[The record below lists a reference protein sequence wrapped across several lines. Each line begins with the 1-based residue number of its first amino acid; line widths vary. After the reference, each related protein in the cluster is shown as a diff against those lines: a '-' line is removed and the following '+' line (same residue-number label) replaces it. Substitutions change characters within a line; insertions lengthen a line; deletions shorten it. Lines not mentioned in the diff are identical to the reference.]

1 MMLAA
6 ALDPTRRFLNRLPLA
21 IGAIALFAS
30 GLVIHHNWQA
40 EHDALDHQADIW
52 ARELRV
58 DLDEAV
64 TYEAQALA
72 QTLRVIGAQPQLK
85 QALAQQATDRL
96 RSDWMTVFDQLRIK
110 DGVTHFSFIGPG
122 RESMLRLHMP
132 APGGDRVDRHAVLD
146 AERSGDGAWGVE
158 ADSSGTLSLR
168 AVQPVFDNGHLLG
181 YVELGKDLHP
191 LLATPRRSTEH
202 GYLYAIL
209 LQKEHIDRPRWERA
223 MQAMARDATW
233 DDLPR
238 HVVEYHDPKLTVAA
252 LADILARFG
261 SDPAHGTAEVDGRI
275 WDLQAAP
282 LGMVG
287 GTDLGELV
295 VVRDVTDSVHAIGR
309 RAAVLALTTLL
320 VAASTLLLFAWAMK
334 RLFHRIEDQEARLV
348 DSEARFHTLF
358 DSSPD
363 PVWIMEEH
371 RFSECNQAAVEMLG
385 FPDKRAFNDVHPAD
399 ISPEYQPDGETSFA
413 KAERM
418 MSVAQDKGLLRFEWV
433 HRRRDGSEF
442 DAEVTLSEIVLQG
455 RPVLHAVVR
464 DVSERKRAENALRQS
479 KEELRTILDGVEAYI
494 YLKDTDGNYLFA
506 NAAVRR
512 LWQAE
517 MEDIIGSGDERFFD
531 AETAANIRRND
542 RQVLVDGQTLRAE
555 ETNTVTATGL
565 TFTYWSV
572 KLPLR
577 GEDGRI
583 YALCGISTDISA
595 RKRIEERLRKSE
607 HDLKEAQRIARV
619 GSWELDIPN
628 GRLAWSDEIY
638 RIFELDPDRFGASY
652 DAFLDAIHPDDRETV
667 NTAYVDSLRTRRP
680 YSIRHRLRMTDGRI
694 KHVRE
699 ECRTDF
705 DEAGTALRSVGTVQ
719 DVTEQ
724 VQAEIALDD
733 ARNLLQAVI
742 DHVPMRIFWKDRSLH
757 YLGCNPPFARD
768 AGLARPDDLV
778 GKDDYQMAWASHAE
792 LYRADDQ
799 QVVESG
805 MPRLNYEEPQTTPDG
820 RTIWLRTSKV
830 PLRNQREEIIGVLGL
845 YEDVTETRERD
856 DELARYRDHL
866 EQIVAERSA
875 QLSEVQVKYQRL
887 VDDIGDEFLVF
898 SLTPQGTATYV
909 SNGFEAIFG
918 FPREKILGQSWIDAI
933 QWLPEDRTVASQAVR
948 DLLRDEA
955 DCIRFEA
962 RFIHPD
968 GQLRTIYQTGRAA
981 RNAAGDIVSVDG
993 VLTDITRRKRFEME
1007 LLEAKLT
1014 AEAAN
1019 RAKSAFL
1026 ANMTHEIRTPMNGV
1040 IGMLEILS
1048 RSPLPD
1054 EKRKMVETT
1063 RHSARSLLGI
1073 IDDILD
1079 FSKIEAGKLSL
1090 AEQETSLESELDAVV
1105 GLLDGIAMDK
1115 QVDLTMYFD
1124 PTLPRRVVGDGLRV
1138 RQILTNLAGNA
1149 VKFSAGMAHVG
1160 RVHLRAERERCDDTR
1175 VWVAFRIVDNGIGM
1189 DAETVSGLF
1198 LPFEQADNSTTRKFG
1213 GTGLGLSIS
1222 RNLASMMGGEI
1233 SVHSEPGQGSSFTVR
1248 LPFKL
1253 ASECPDTTSPYDLSG
1268 LEAIV
1273 VASELRCAEDYTR
1286 YLVHAGARTHA
1297 FTEAEA
1303 AGNFVIGLTATRPI
1317 CMIVVQQ
1324 PGSRPAAQIAEGLPA
1339 TRSRANLRFVEIG
1352 CRGIERGK
1360 RRRVRRLSD
1369 CVVQID
1375 REALTRHRFLEA
1387 AAVALGRVAAPQAS
1401 DDGDCIEADDQATC
1415 RILVAEDNE
1424 VNREVIRRQLEL
1436 LGHSVELAEDGQTA
1450 FDKWEKGDYDLLLT
1464 DLHMPNKD
1472 GYELA
1477 ALIRETEGR
1486 RARRPLPI
1494 IALTANAMKGE
1505 EERCL
1510 DQGMNAYLS
1519 KPIELDRLKAVLDR
1533 WHSVP
1538 TPGGPAGPPAT
1549 VKLPATEP
1557 AELPV
1562 FDVDVMAKTVGINP
1576 AFHERLLR
1584 TFLTNL
1590 LGQQSVLQAAR
1601 AEQDLVATSRIAHAL
1616 KSAAR
1621 AVGAM
1626 QLGDLCERLE
1636 RAAGRGDA
1644 DASRHLASRFDEACE
1659 AATTAIRDRL
1669 GE

>member
-1 MMLAA
+1 MLASE
-6 ALDPTRRFLNRLPLA
+6 LNPTRRFLNRLPLA
-21 IGAIALFAS
+21 IGTIALLAS
-30 GLVIHHNWQA
+30 GLVIHHNWRA
-40 EHDALDHQADIW
+40 EHDALDRQAGIW
-52 ARELRV
+52 ARELRF

-64 TYEAQALA
+64 TYEARALV
-72 QTLRVIGAQPQLK
+72 QTLRVICAQPQLK

-96 RSDWMTVFDQLRIK
+96 RSDWMAIFDQLRTKEGIA
-110 DGVTHFSFIGPG
+110 HFGFIGPA
-122 RESMLRLHMP
+122 RENVLRLDLP
-132 APGGDRVDRHAVLD
+132 EPVGDRIDRRAVLD

-158 ADSSGTLSLR
+158 ADARGILTLR
-168 AVQPVFDNGHLLG
+168 AVQPVFDHGNLLG
-181 YVELGKDLHP
+181 YVELGKEIHP
-191 LLATPRRSTEH
+191 LLAASRRPAEH
-202 GYLYAIL
+202 GYRYAIL
-209 LQKEHIDRPRWERA
+209 LKKEHIDRPHWESAMRA
-223 MQAMARDATW
+223 MGRDAAW

-238 HVVEYHDPKLTVAA
+238 HVVEYHDPKLTIAA
-252 LADILARFG
+252 LADILARFR
-261 SDPAHGTAEVDGRI
+261 SDAAHGTAEVDGRI
-275 WDLQAAP
+275 WDLQISP

-287 GTDLGELV
+287 GTDMSELV
-295 VVRDVTDSVHAIGR
+295 VLRDVTDSVGAIGH
-309 RAAVLALTTLL
+309 RATVLALTTLL
-320 VAASTLLLFAWAMK
+320 VAVFTLLLFAWAMK
-334 RLFHRIEDQEARLV
+334 RLFRRIEDQEARLV

-363 PVWIMEEH
+363 PVWIMEGH

-385 FPDKRAFNDVHPAD
+385 FPDKNAFIDVHPAD
-399 ISPEYQPDGETSFA
+399 ISPEFQPDGETSFA

-418 MSVAQDKGLLRFEWV
+418 MSTAQEEGLLRFEWV

-442 DAEVTLSEIVLQG
+442 DAEVTLSEIVLLG

-464 DVSERKRAENALRQS
+464 DISERKGAENALRQS

-506 NAAVRR
+506 NAAVRK
-512 LWQAE
+512 LWHAD
-517 MEDIIGSGDERFFD
+517 MDDIIGHGDEKFFD

-542 RQVLVDGQTLRAE
+542 RQVLVDGNTLRAE

-595 RKRIEERLRKSE
+595 RKRMEERLRKSE

-619 GSWELDIPN
+619 GSWELDIVTN
-628 GRLAWSDEIY
+628 RLAWSDEIY
-638 RIFELDPDRFGASY
+638 RIFEMDPDRFGASY
-652 DAFLDAIHPDDRETV
+652 DAFLDAIHPEDRETV
-667 NTAYVDSLRTRRP
+667 NKAYVDSLRTRRP

-705 DEAGTALRSVGTVQ
+705 DESGKALRSVGTVQ
-719 DVTEQ
+719 DVTGQ

-768 AGLARPDDLV
+768 AGLASPSDLV
-778 GKDDYQMAWASHAE
+778 GKDDFEMAWSGEAE

-805 MPRLNYEEPQTTPDG
+805 MPRINYEEPQTTPDG

-830 PLRNQREEIIGVLGL
+830 PLRNQRDEIIGVLGL
-845 YEDVTETRERD
+845 YEDVTEGKEKD

-898 SLTPQGTATYV
+898 SLTTGGLVTYV

-918 FPREKILGQSWIDAI
+918 FPKEHILGRSWIDTI
-933 QWLPEDRTVASQAVR
+933 QWLPEDLAVARQAVR
-948 DLLRDEA
+948 GLLRDEV
-955 DCIRFEA
+955 DCIRFES

-968 GQLRTIYQTGRAA
+968 GQFRTIYQTGRAA

-993 VLTDITRRKRFEME
+993 VLTDITRRKRFETE

-1026 ANMTHEIRTPMNGV
+1026 ANMSHEIRTPMNGV

-1054 EKRKMVETT
+1054 ERSKMVETT

-1090 AEQETSLESELDAVV
+1090 AEQEMSLESELDAVV

-1149 VKFSAGMAHVG
+1149 VKFSAGMAHTG
-1160 RVHLRAERERCDDTR
+1160 RVHLRVELERCEEAR
-1175 VWVAFRIVDNGIGM
+1175 AWVAFSIADNGIGM
-1189 DAETVSGLF
+1189 DAETVSRLF

-1233 SVHSEPGQGSSFTVR
+1233 TVRSEPGLGSSFTVR
-1248 LPFKL
+1248 LPFTV

-1268 LEAIV
+1268 LEYIV
-1273 VASELRCAEDYTR
+1273 VASEERCAQDYTC
-1286 YLVHAGARTHA
+1286 YLAHAGARTHA
-1297 FTEAEA
+1297 FAEVEA
-1303 AGNFVIGLTATRPI
+1303 AGNFVGGLEPTVPI

-1324 PGSRPAAQIAEGLPA
+1324 PGSRSVAQIAEGLRA
-1339 TRSRANLRFVEIG
+1339 RRSRANLRFVEVG

-1360 RRRVRRLSD
+1360 RRRVRRLSE

-1387 AAVALGRVAAPQAS
+1387 AAVALGRVAAPQVS
-1401 DDGDCIEADDQATC
+1401 DGGDCIETEAKATC

-1436 LGHSVELAEDGQTA
+1436 LGHSVELAEDGQAA
-1450 FDKWEKGDYDLLLT
+1450 FDKWKIGDYDLLLT

-1477 ALIRETEGR
+1477 ALIREAEGG
-1486 RARRPLPI
+1486 RALRPLPI

-1510 DQGMNAYLS
+1510 AQGMNAYLS

-1533 WHSVP
+1533 WHSV
-1538 TPGGPAGPPAT
+1538 TVPGGPAGPTAT
-1549 VKLPATEP
+1549 VPMPAPQP
-1557 AELPV
+1557 AQPPV
-1562 FDVDVMAKTVGINP
+1562 FDADVMAKTVGISP

-1584 TFLTNL
+1584 TFLTNVQD
-1590 LGQQSVLQAAR
+1590 QQAALQAAQ
-1601 AEQDLVATSRIAHAL
+1601 AEQNLITTGRIAHSI

-1621 AVGAM
+1621 AVGAL

-1644 DASRHLASRFDEACE
+1644 DTSRRLATLFQEASE
-1659 AATTAIRDRL
+1659 AAMTAIRDRL